1 MKREYGSFSIEDG
14 GRRAGHVM
22 RVESIRKDGKYNVI
36 HIFGSGKT
44 IRKIYSEI
52 QLQEQ
57 IAKFSWNHLL
67 LIESALN

>member
-14 GRRAGHVM
+14 GRRAGHIM
-22 RVESIRKDGKYNVI
+22 KVESIRKDGKYNVT

-44 IRKIYSEI
+44 IKKIYSEN

-57 IAKFSWNHLL
+57 IEKFN
-67 LIESALN
+67 